1 MCKVSSCDFF
11 EFFGAVDI
19 TKKSALPIRPVF
31 TCFYC
36 WATLDLEFFYLMRT
50 KSRVLKDD
58 AGQPISQS
66 SDIPFMFPLET
77 CINSFTKELQKL
89 ETSSFI
95 CSPNQW
101 TGFYMTETC
110 VMKELM
116 DSNSLFINS
125 NIAPA
130 WFL

>member
-1 MCKVSSCDFF
+1 M
-11 EFFGAVDI
+11 
-19 TKKSALPIRPVF
+19 
-31 TCFYC
+31 
-36 WATLDLEFFYLMRT
+36 DLEFFYLMRT

-101 TGFYMTETC
+101 TGFYMTEAC